1 MRKLHTYELGR
12 PDADAALNSPKLP
25 LALALDNIRSA
36 LNVGSIFRSADA
48 LGAARL
54 ILCGITACP
63 PHREILKTALG
74 STLSVDWIYCEST
87 VEALRNL
94 KADGYQLWAAEQ
106 TDASTPLHLWR
117 LQANAPCAIVL
128 GNEVSGVSDEALA
141 LCDGAL
147 EIPQFGA
154 KHSLN
159 VAVAAG
165 VILWEAAR
173 QLKLGD

>member
-12 PDADAALNSPKLP
+12 PDIDAALHSPKLP
-25 LALALDNIRSA
+25 VALVLDNIRSA

-54 ILCGITACP
+54 VLCGITACP

-74 STLSVDWIYCEST
+74 STASVNWMYCET
-87 VEALRNL
+87 TEDALRRL
-94 KADGYQLWAAEQ
+94 KANGYRLWAAEQ
-106 TDASTPLHLWR
+106 TDASTPLHHWR
-117 LQANAPCAIVL
+117 PHANTPCAIVL

>member
-1 MRKLHTYELGR
+1 MRKLHTHELGR
-12 PDADAALNSPKLP
+12 SKADEALHSPKLP
-25 LALALDNIRSA
+25 VALVLDNIRSA

-48 LGAARL
+48 LAASRL

-74 STLSVDWIYCEST
+74 STASVDWGYCET
-87 VEALRNL
+87 TEAALRQL
-94 KADGYQLWAAEQ
+94 KEAGYRLWAAEQ
-106 TDASTPLHLWR
+106 TDPSTPLHHWR
-117 LQANAPCAIVL
+117 PEADTPCAIVL
-128 GNEVSGVSDEALA
+128 GNEVSGVSEEALA

-165 VILWEAAR
+165 IILWEAAR
-173 QLKLGD
+173 QLKLRD